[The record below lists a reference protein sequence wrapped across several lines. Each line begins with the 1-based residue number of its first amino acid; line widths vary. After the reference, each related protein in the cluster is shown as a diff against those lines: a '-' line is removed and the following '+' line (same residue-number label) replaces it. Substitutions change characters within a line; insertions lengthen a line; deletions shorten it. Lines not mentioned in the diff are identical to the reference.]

1 MCSAFAIFVQAWCI
15 HKKGPVFVAI
25 FDPVCT
31 VVVVAAIL
39 QYFVLRDNLNTGWSA
54 YKNIS

>member
-25 FDPVCT
+25 FDLVCT
-31 VVVVAAIL
+31 VVAAIL